1 VKLNNMSTRKEKDRQ
16 PVSSQRQPDCHGS
29 TWIKE
34 RILELAEHSDP
45 EAAGHTR
52 LAFSRQDRQARETV
66 SQFMKDAGL
75 TVRIDPAANII
86 GRRDG
91 ARPDAPVIMAGSHI
105 DTVKEGGRFD
115 GVAGVIAAI
124 AAVRSLR
131 ERQLTTQHPLE
142 VVVFTSEEPNE
153 FGVSTVGSRAM
164 AGTLDAKL
172 LPALRN
178 KDGLTLAEAVNSV
191 GGDARSIARAAR
203 RHGEILAYLE
213 LHIEQGPVLDGMGIP
228 IGVVTGIAGFA
239 RGQVTVTGRADHAGT
254 TPMDTR
260 RDALTASAELILA
273 LERIA
278 SRKSQ
283 RGTVATVGVLH
294 NSPNAA
300 NVVPGRVTLVTD
312 IRSTQ
317 LKLIE
322 RAERAFQQELHR
334 IAAARAMDIAF
345 DPLNRSLP
353 VAMDGWVM
361 GLLQESCRA
370 CGTPYHLM
378 PSGAGHDASHL
389 SGIARAGMVF
399 VPSRLGRSHCPEE
412 WTDFEHIALG
422 AQVLE
427 ATILKIDERA
437 KEVHGNG

>member
-1 VKLNNMSTRKEKDRQ
+1 
-16 PVSSQRQPDCHGS
+16 
-29 TWIKE
+29 
-34 RILELAEHSDP
+34 
-45 EAAGHTR
+45 
-52 LAFSRQDRQARETV
+52 
-66 SQFMKDAGL
+66 
-75 TVRIDPAANII
+75 
-86 GRRDG
+86 
-91 ARPDAPVIMAGSHI
+91 
-105 DTVKEGGRFD
+105 
-115 GVAGVIAAI
+115 
-124 AAVRSLR
+124 
-131 ERQLTTQHPLE
+131 
-142 VVVFTSEEPNE
+142 
-153 FGVSTVGSRAM
+153 
-164 AGTLDAKL
+164 
-172 LPALRN
+172 
-178 KDGLTLAEAVNSV
+178 
-191 GGDARSIARAAR
+191 
-203 RHGEILAYLE
+203 
-213 LHIEQGPVLDGMGIP
+213 MGIP

-300 NVVPGRVTLVTD
+300 NVVPGRVALVTD

-334 IAAARAMDIAF
+334 IAAARAVDIAF

>member
-1 VKLNNMSTRKEKDRQ
+1 MSTRDQEEKQ
-16 PVSSQRQPDCHGS
+16 PASSHQRPLRNS
-29 TWIKE
+29 PRWIEE
-34 RILELAEHSDP
+34 RILELAQHSDP
-45 EAAGHTR
+45 ESAGHTR
-52 LAFSRQDRQARETV
+52 LAFSRQDIQARETV
-66 SQFMKDAGL
+66 ARFMKEAGL
-75 TVRIDPAANII
+75 AVRIDPAGNII

-91 ARPDAPVIMAGSHI
+91 ARPGAPVIMAGSHI
-105 DTVKEGGRFD
+105 DTVREGGRFD
-115 GVAGVIAAI
+115 GIAGVIAAI

-131 ERQLTTQHPLE
+131 RRQVTTQHPLE

-164 AGTLDAKL
+164 AGTLDAQL
-172 LPALRN
+172 LATLKN
-178 KDGLTLAEAVNSV
+178 KDGFTLGEALNSI
-191 GGDARSIARAAR
+191 GGDAQSIARAAR
-203 RHGEILAYLE
+203 RVGEILAYLE

-260 RDALTASAELILA
+260 KDALTASAELVLA

-278 SRKSQ
+278 QKKSQ
-283 RGTVATVGVLH
+283 RGSVATVGVLH

-300 NVVPGRVTLVTD
+300 NVVPGKVTMVTD
-312 IRSTQ
+312 IRSTR
-317 LKLIE
+317 LTLIE
-322 RAERAFQQELHR
+322 RAERAFQKELHR
-334 IAAARAMDIAF
+334 IAAGRGVDINF
-345 DPLNRSLP
+345 ERLNRSLP

-361 GLLQESCRA
+361 ESIQESCRA
-370 CGTPYHLM
+370 CGTSYHLM
-378 PSGAGHDASHL
+378 ASGAGHDASHL

-399 VPSRLGRSHCPEE
+399 VPSHLGRSHCPEE